1 MIEHFNVIIEKKDL
15 FIDFL
20 KEKIKKLEYNLKNNK
35 IFLNMVVHDM
45 RSPTK
50 QIEYLLEQSLEYLN
64 LLNVQVEQI
73 KSMSTNFG

>member
-1 MIEHFNVIIEKKDL
+1 VIEHFNVIIEKKGL

-20 KEKIKKLEYNLKNNK
+20 KDKIKKLEYNLKNNK

-64 LLNVQVEQI
+64 LLNVQVEQV